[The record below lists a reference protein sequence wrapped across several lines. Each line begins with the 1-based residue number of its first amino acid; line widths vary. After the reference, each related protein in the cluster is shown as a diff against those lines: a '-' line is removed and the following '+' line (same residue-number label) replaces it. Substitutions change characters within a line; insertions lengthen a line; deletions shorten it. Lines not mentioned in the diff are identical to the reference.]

1 MAHRSG
7 DKRLATPPLNRGNS
21 WESYDKIFKANALN
35 FINYKYTVTSE
46 ENNFCYFS
54 IPEL

>member
-1 MAHRSG
+1 MAHRGG

-46 ENNFCYFS
+46 ENNFCYFC